1 MKYGCDIAALAEMRW
16 PGSYRS
22 ICVRRSKPSEQSL
35 GAVVAKE
42 TCSHSEDDV
51 SEHVVG
57 LCRAWGRWCTDIS
70 PPCAVHVHACV
81 CLCACVCVCVCGGGV
96 KVRGEGLERGRRVKG
111 EGEG

>member
-51 SEHVVG
+51 SEHMVSRITTTHG
-57 LCRAWGRWCTDIS
+57 
-70 PPCAVHVHACV
+70 
-81 CLCACVCVCVCGGGV
+81 
-96 KVRGEGLERGRRVKG
+96 
-111 EGEG
+111 